1 MVWLRGLA
9 ALAFLWVAIPAGAN
23 TLQEEFSGF
32 GECLQQE
39 VQPRADRIRREV
51 YRDDA
56 WVPAPRPPKL
66 RPDFPGVPRPSG
78 TGSPAQP
85 PPATGI

>member
-1 MVWLRGLA
+1 MVWLHVLV
-9 ALAFLWVAIPAGAN
+9 ALALLGVAIPAGGN
-23 TLQEEFSGF
+23 TFQDEFTGF

-56 WVPAPRPPKL
+56 WVPAPKPPTMRPE
-66 RPDFPGVPRPSG
+66 FPGLSPQPGEETPPR
-78 TGSPAQP
+78 
-85 PPATGI
+85 PATGTGI